1 MGLAKSRFIE
11 EQEQGWTFFR
21 NKFACPACFQDK
33 DIRVF
38 IQEIATEKECSYCDS
53 LATDEPIAA
62 DMNEIM
68 ELIMD
73 GIRLEWGD
81 PNDEGMPWDSG
92 EGGWLGSV
100 FDTDEILEK
109 IGFRTMDEKVYSD
122 ICGAIRN
129 NQWCQR
135 HVFHLLPPQ
144 ELISDWKLFSD
155 VVMYKTRFVFYKMEG
170 DSNRLYVGQEPVPS
184 HLILDTLG
192 KLTREMGLVTGIPS
206 GTEFFRARV
215 HTENEECST
224 IGKLGPP
231 PVSRARFSNR
241 MSPAGIPMFYGSADK
256 LTAVKEVSYD
266 VRLPAVATVGTFVTL
281 KEIKVLDL
289 TKVHPEPGLF
299 DRAKHGIR
307 PACIFLN
314 AFVDDLTKPVKKDGR
329 EHVEY
334 VPSQVV
340 TEYFRHI
347 FRDNDK
353 LPIHGILFP
362 SAVKEGGTSCV
373 FFFGPARDQAFFVDK
388 NAIDQWMQL
397 KQPVDRKILQLDD
410 RLF

>member
-1 MGLAKSRFIE
+1 MGLAKSRWLE
-11 EQEQGWTFFR
+11 EQEQGWSSFDD
-21 NKFACPACFQDK
+21 KFACPECFEDTN
-33 DIRVF
+33 IREF
-38 IQEIATEKECSYCDS
+38 IREIASQHECSYCGKS
-53 LATDEPIAA
+53 STDEAIAA
-62 DMNEIM
+62 DMNEVM
-68 ELIMD
+68 ELIMS

-81 PNDEGMPWDSG
+81 PNDEGMRWETQ
-92 EGGWLGSV
+92 EGGWV
-100 FDTDEILEK
+100 DEVLDSDDLLLT
-109 IGFRTMDEKVYSD
+109 IGFST
-122 ICGAIRN
+122 RN
-129 NQWCQR
+129 DKLYWEIYTSIQDRVWCQR
-135 HVFHLLPPQ
+135 NLYGLLPQQ
-144 ELISDWKLFSD
+144 ELISSWKYFCK
-155 VVMYKTRFVFYKMEG
+155 VVTHKTRFVFYKVTP
-170 DSNRLYVGQEPVPS
+170 DSTRLHGGQESVTP

-192 KLTREMGLVTGIPS
+192 KLVKEMHLITTFAP

-241 MSPAGIPMFYGSADK
+241 MSPAGIPMFYGSIDK

-289 TKVHPEPGLF
+289 TEVPPEPGIF

-307 PACIFLN
+307 PAHIFLN

-347 FRDNDK
+347 FRDDDEV
-353 LPIHGILFP
+353 PIHGILYP
-362 SAVKEGGTSCV
+362 SAVNDGGKSCV
-373 FFFGPARDQAFFVDK
+373 LFFGPVADKTFFDYES
-388 NAIDQWMQL
+388 AIDQWMDL
-397 KQPVDRKILQLDD
+397 KQPVGRKILQLDD